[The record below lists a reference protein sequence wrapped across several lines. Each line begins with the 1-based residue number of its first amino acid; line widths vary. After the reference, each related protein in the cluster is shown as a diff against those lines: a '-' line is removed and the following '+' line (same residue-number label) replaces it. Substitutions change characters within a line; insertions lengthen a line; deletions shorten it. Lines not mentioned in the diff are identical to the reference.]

1 MTSVLVYILN
11 VSISA
16 FLFLTIHLKSSIA
29 YLLRIFE
36 IPEWLFILLFIL
48 LITIIV
54 FLVVLHIKYRKSV
67 GAEINELKKNE
78 ERLRNLTSLTFEG
91 IIIHRQGIFMDCN
104 DSFLK
109 IVGYEKHELM
119 NQNIVEKC
127 IHEDDIK
134 IVAEKV
140 KTKDSKPYEVRG
152 IRKNGQ
158 VFPVEIESRNVHIE
172 GKSVRVAAIRDLT
185 EIKRQKELIE
195 KEQWLL
201 STLMR
206 NIPDSIYF
214 KDLESKFIRVNK
226 STCEKFNVNS
236 AEELIGK
243 SDFDI
248 FDEEHAL
255 PAFNDEQQIIK
266 TKIPIVNKVEK
277 EAWKDGKV
285 SWVSTSKLPLID
297 SSGNVVGT
305 FGLTR
310 DITELK
316 NAQDNLIAEKE
327 KFERLLRLVPSAVF
341 TVDMDRNITSWN
353 FMAEKLT
360 GFTAQET
367 IGHKCS
373 DLAISPCSDHCSL
386 FDNNIP
392 KPATNVECKLRR
404 KDEKIITIS
413 KNVDYI
419 KDPTGEIIGGIES
432 FIDISERKE
441 YEEKI
446 REINLQ
452 LEESNKSKDKFF
464 SIIAHDLRNP
474 FVTLLGF
481 TEMMIEDYFDFT
493 DEEKIS
499 YLKDM
504 QKTSKASH
512 ELLDNLLQWSRS
524 QTGRIDFEPKQINLI
539 DVVLENYQLL
549 KKSADLKNIKLH
561 VLVDDNVILYADE
574 NMITTILRNLL
585 TNAIKFT
592 PQNGSITVAS
602 NDLNKDTVQV
612 SVIDTGIGIEPER
625 IDKIFRIAETS
636 STEGTEGEKG
646 SGLGLILS
654 KEFVEKHG
662 GKIWVDSSPGAGT
675 TFYFTLPKTNNLF

>member
-1 MTSVLVYILN
+1 MTSVLVNILA
-11 VSISA
+11 VSTSD
-16 FLFLTIHLKSSIA
+16 LFDLTFHLKSSIA
-29 YLLRIFE
+29 FLLKIFG
-36 IPEWLFILLFIL
+36 IPEWLLILLLIL

-54 FLVVLHIKYRKSV
+54 FLVVHHIKYRKSV
-67 GAEINELKKNE
+67 DAEINELKKNE

-91 IIIHRQGIFMDCN
+91 IIIHRQGIFIDCN
-104 DSFLK
+104 ESFLK
-109 IVGYEKHELM
+109 IVGYEKNELM

-127 IHEDDIK
+127 IHVDDIK
-134 IVAEKV
+134 TVAEKV

-152 IRKNGQ
+152 VRKNGQ
-158 VFPVEIESRNVHIE
+158 VFPVEIESRNVLID

-185 EIKRQKELIE
+185 EIKMQKELIE
-195 KEQWLL
+195 REQWLL

-214 KDLESKFIRVNK
+214 KDLESRFIRVNK
-226 STCEKFNVNS
+226 STCEKFNVKS

-277 EAWKDGKV
+277 ESWKDGKV

-297 SSGNVVGT
+297 PAGNVVGT

-341 TVDMDRNITSWN
+341 TVDMNQNITSWN

-360 GFTAQET
+360 GFTTLET

-373 DLAISPCSDHCSL
+373 DLAINNCTENCSL
-386 FDNNIP
+386 FDSDIP
-392 KPATNVECKLRR
+392 KPVINVECKLRR

-452 LEESNKSKDKFF
+452 LAESNKSKDKFF

-524 QTGRIDFEPKQINLI
+524 QTGRIDFEPKEINLK
-539 DVVLENYQLL
+539 DVVLENYQLI
-549 KKSADLKNIKLH
+549 KKSAELKNINLH
-561 VLVDDNVILYADE
+561 TLVDDNVILYADE
-574 NMITTILRNLL
+574 NMVTTILRNLI
-585 TNAIKFT
+585 TNAVKFT
-592 PQNGSITVAS
+592 PKHGAITVAANNYNNRTIQIS
-602 NDLNKDTVQV
+602 
-612 SVIDTGIGIEPER
+612 IADTGIGIEPER
-625 IDKIFRIAETS
+625 IDSIFRIAETS
-636 STEGTEGEKG
+636 STEGTDGEKG

-662 GKIWVDSSPGAGT
+662 GKIWVESSPGAGT
-675 TFYFTLPKTNNLF
+675 TFYLTLPKANN

>member
-67 GAEINELKKNE
+67 VAEINELKKNE

-109 IVGYEKHELM
+109 IVGYKKHELM

-152 IRKNGQ
+152 VRKNGQ

-195 KEQWLL
+195 IEQWLL

-214 KDLESKFIRVNK
+214 KDMESKFIRVNK

-236 AEELIGK
+236 TEELIGK

-360 GFTAQET
+360 GYTAQET

-404 KDEKIITIS
+404 KDEKTITIS

-419 KDPTGEIIGGIES
+419 KDPSGEIIGGIES

-646 SGLGLILS
+646 SGLGIILS

-675 TFYFTLPKTNNLF
+675 SFYFTLPKANNLF

>member
-1 MTSVLVYILN
+1 MIVVILN
-11 VSISA
+11 FLIPTLGELILFPAKFAFKKFSFISSFVNGISEVFTIVI
-16 FLFLTIHLKSSIA
+16 FL
-29 YLLRIFE
+29 LLVAV
-36 IPEWLFILLFIL
+36 
-48 LITIIV
+48 IV
-54 FLVVLHIKYRKSV
+54 FLIIGIKKLRGS
-67 GAEINELKKNE
+67 NELEILELRKNE
-78 ERLRNLTSLTFEG
+78 ERLTKLTTLTFEG
-91 IIIHRQGIFMDCN
+91 IVIHNRGLYIDSN
-104 DSFLK
+104 ESFLK
-109 IVGYEKHELM
+109 IVGYEREELI
-119 NQNIVEKC
+119 NKNIVELC
-127 IHEDDIK
+127 IYPDDIK
-134 IVAEKV
+134 TVIENVIS
-140 KTKDSKPYEVRG
+140 KTTAAYEVRG
-152 IRKNGQ
+152 VRKNGE
-158 VFPVEIESRNVHIE
+158 VFPVEIESRDVVLE
-172 GKSVRVAAIRDLT
+172 GQSVRVAAIRDLT
-185 EIKRQKELIE
+185 EIKKQKELIE

-201 STLMR
+201 STLMN

-226 STCEKFNVNS
+226 STCEKFNVKS
-236 AEELIGK
+236 AVELIGK

-255 PAFNDEQQIIK
+255 PAFKDEQQIIK
-266 TKIPIVNKVEK
+266 TRIPVINKVEK
-277 EAWKDGKV
+277 ESWKDGKI

-297 SSGNVVGT
+297 PSGNVVGT

-341 TVDMDRNITSWN
+341 TVDMDQNITSWN
-353 FMAEKLT
+353 FMAEKIT

-373 DLAISPCSDHCSL
+373 DLTLSSCAENCSL
-386 FDNNIP
+386 FDNSISKPVINI
-392 KPATNVECKLRR
+392 ECKLRR

-413 KNVDYI
+413 KNVDYV

-452 LEESNKSKDKFF
+452 LEETNKSKDKFF

-481 TEMMIEDYFDFT
+481 TEMMIEDYYDFN

-524 QTGRIDFEPKQINLI
+524 QTGRIDYLPAKINFNNL
-539 DVVLENYQLL
+539 VYENYRLV
-549 KKSADLKNIKLH
+549 KKSAELKNIQLMTELDGE
-561 VLVDDNVILYADE
+561 VFLNADE
-574 NMITTILRNLL
+574 NMVTTILRNLI
-585 TNAIKFT
+585 TNAVKFT
-592 PQNGSITVAS
+592 PKHGAITVAA
-602 NDLNKDTVQV
+602 NDYDNNTIQI
-612 SVIDTGIGIEPER
+612 SIADTGIGIEPER
-625 IDKIFRIAETS
+625 IDSIFRIAETS
-636 STEGTEGEKG
+636 STEGTDGEKG

-662 GKIWVDSSPGAGT
+662 GKIWVESKLGEGT
-675 TFYFTLPKTNNLF
+675 TFYFTLPKT

>member
-11 VSISA
+11 VSISD
-16 FLFLTIHLKSSIA
+16 LLYLTIHLKSSIA
-29 YLLRIFE
+29 FLIRIFE
-36 IPEWLFILLFIL
+36 IPEWLFILLFML
-48 LITIIV
+48 LVTIIV
-54 FLVVLHIKYRKSV
+54 FLVVNHIKYRKSV
-67 GAEINELKKNE
+67 DAEINELKKNE

-91 IIIHRQGIFMDCN
+91 IIIHRQGIFIDCN

-109 IVGYEKHELM
+109 IVGYEKYELM

-127 IHEDDIK
+127 IHVDDIK

-152 IRKNGQ
+152 VRKNGQ
-158 VFPVEIESRNVHIE
+158 VFPVEIESRNVLID

-195 KEQWLL
+195 REQWLL

-226 STCEKFNVNS
+226 STCEKFNVKS

-243 SDFDI
+243 NDFDI

-285 SWVSTSKLPLID
+285 TWVSTSKLPLID

-360 GFTAQET
+360 GFAAQET

-373 DLAISPCSDHCSL
+373 DLAISPCADHCSL

-392 KPATNVECKLRR
+392 KPAINVECKLRR

-413 KNVDYI
+413 KNVDYV
-419 KDPTGEIIGGIES
+419 KDTAGEIIGGIES

-524 QTGRIDFEPKQINLI
+524 QTGRIDFEPKQVNLI
-539 DVVLENYQLL
+539 DVVLENYQLV

-592 PQNGSITVAS
+592 PQNGSITIAS

-612 SVIDTGIGIEPER
+612 SIIDTGIGIEPER

-662 GKIWVDSSPGAGT
+662 GKIWVESSPGAGT
-675 TFYFTLPKTNNLF
+675 TFYFTLPKANN

>member
-36 IPEWLFILLFIL
+36 TAGWFFIFLFIL

-91 IIIHRQGIFMDCN
+91 IIIHRQGIFIDCN

-152 IRKNGQ
+152 VRKNGQ

-195 KEQWLL
+195 IEQWLL

-373 DLAISPCSDHCSL
+373 DLAVSPCSDHCSL

-675 TFYFTLPKTNNLF
+675 TFYFTLPKANNLF

>member
-152 IRKNGQ
+152 IRKNGL

-360 GFTAQET
+360 GYTAQET

-373 DLAISPCSDHCSL
+373 DLAVSPCSDHCSL

-404 KDEKIITIS
+404 KDEKTITIS

-675 TFYFTLPKTNNLF
+675 TFYFTLPKANNLF